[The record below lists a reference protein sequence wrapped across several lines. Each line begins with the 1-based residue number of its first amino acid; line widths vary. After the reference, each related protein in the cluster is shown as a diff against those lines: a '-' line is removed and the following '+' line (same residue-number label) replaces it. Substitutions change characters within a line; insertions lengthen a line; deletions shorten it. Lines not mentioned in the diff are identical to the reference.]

1 MGDAMLQ
8 DELVEYLVRTIPAG
22 PRKTR
27 DIDVSLFFYGFAGAA
42 WPSMEV
48 TAKAFGIG
56 SREWVRQIL
65 GAVLPDRAAGSEL
78 PRLGA
83 VAERLRS
90 RPFWLAS
97 DFCRAIAQGGEGAG
111 LPSAP
116 GLLSLLHH
124 LQLAADYEI
133 YDTGLTPLRRSR
145 AKTNADAVFGRP
157 AAVTPLRSVLQEARR
172 FGRRV
177 GLAHTRQLTIAE
189 DDAVGHELIKRL
201 LRASADCWTKSAEA
215 GEFWFAPEE
224 DANALVQLAAKA
236 FAVTRAAPPRR
247 LAGTLANA
255 LRGRSRHLKRIDPA
269 IVEAWIGGS
278 RYFAQAE
285 GGVAFL
291 GPPARLTSV
300 EKELICCL
308 SARAHCDYKVLKD
321 HLLARGVA
329 PSLVS
334 KVATLSPLVFVDRSE
349 GLRSFRYSL
358 VGHD

>member
-1 MGDAMLQ
+1 VILE
-8 DELVEYLVRTIPAG
+8 DELVDHFFRTIPAG
-22 PRKTR
+22 PRKAR
-27 DIDVSLFFYGFAGAA
+27 DIDVTLFFYGFAGSA
-42 WPSMEV
+42 WPSMEM

-56 SREWVRQIL
+56 SRERVRQIL
-65 GAVLPDRAAGSEL
+65 GAVLPGRLAPSDL
-78 PRLGA
+78 PRLRA
-83 VAERLRS
+83 AAARLRS

-97 DFCRAIAQGGEGAG
+97 DFCSVIAEGADDAG

-145 AKTNADAVFGRP
+145 AAMNADAVFGRP
-157 AAVTPLRSVLQEARR
+157 AAITPLRLALQEARR

-177 GLAHTRQLTIAE
+177 GLAHTRQLPVAGG
-189 DDAVGHELIKRL
+189 DAVGRELIKRL
-201 LRASADCWTKSAEA
+201 LQASADCWTTSAEG

-236 FAVTRAAPPRR
+236 FAVTRVAPPRR
-247 LAGTLANA
+247 LAETLANA
-255 LRGRSRHLKRIDPA
+255 LRGRSRHLQHVDAA
-269 IVEAWIGGS
+269 IVEAWIRGS
-278 RYFAQAE
+278 RFFAQAE

-291 GPPARLTSV
+291 GPPAQLTSV
-300 EKELICCL
+300 ERELIRCL
-308 SARAHCDYKVLKD
+308 SGQAHCDFKVLKH

-329 PSLVS
+329 PSLIP
-334 KVATLSPLVFVDRSE
+334 KAATLSPLVFVDRSE

-358 VGHD
+358 IGDG